1 MGRSGIRG
9 RIPSGFL
16 DSAPLSPGYPYPIP
30 QPVFGRPM
38 FGHSGRAR
46 AALSLS
52 FVSRA
57 AAERGI
63 GQRLGLAKAM
73 VPVEHCRTIGKKDLI
88 HNQALP
94 LVDVNPETYEVRA
107 DGRILT
113 CEPAAMLPLAQRYFL
128 F

>member
-1 MGRSGIRG
+1 MKSGG
-9 RIPSGFL
+9 RIPAGFL
-16 DSAPLSPGYPYPIP
+16 DSAPLHPGYVTCSFPPP

-46 AALSLS
+46 AALSLT

-57 AAERGI
+57 AAECGI
-63 GQRLGLAKAM
+63 AQRLGLAKSV

-94 LVDVNPETYEVRA
+94 LVEVNPETYEVKA

-113 CEPAAMLPLAQRYFL
+113 CEPAAVLPLAQRYFL